1 MIASCAWTGAS
12 GSNNTSLV
20 WARVIQGV
28 ALALFEASVDAYA
41 GDLPVV
47 VYEQR
52 LELHS

>member
-12 GSNNTSLV
+12 GFNKTSLV
-20 WARVIQGV
+20 WVRVIQGV
-28 ALALFEASVDAYA
+28 ALALFEASV
-41 GDLPVV
+41 